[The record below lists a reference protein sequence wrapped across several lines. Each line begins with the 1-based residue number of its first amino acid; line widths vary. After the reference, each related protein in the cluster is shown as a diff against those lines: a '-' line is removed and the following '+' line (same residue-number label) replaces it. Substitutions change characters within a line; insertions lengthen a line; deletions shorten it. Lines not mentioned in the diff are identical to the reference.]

1 MDDFTQAMNAVVDHG
16 MSVINKL
23 SDEEIERVMAIF
35 NDNSND

>member
-1 MDDFTQAMNAVVDHG
+1 MNAVLDHG

-35 NDNSND
+35 NDNPHD